1 MKKSK
6 PSVDSQ
12 DKDPAGAAKSS
23 RQPLYGA
30 EEAKSLQDREGFL
43 EKQDQLRFPL
53 LLENLG
59 ACRRLVDIGCGW
71 GQFLGLAQD
80 RVPELWG
87 VDESPDR
94 IEDVKRSC
102 PKAKMV
108 ICRADRLTLPDRH
121 FDAAVTSQMLHEV
134 KLFGEEGELTKVL
147 QEIERDL
154 KNGGRYLLLDHLD
167 AGEGEAVARL
177 PDEKME
183 QLTEFERK
191 FKFYPARHQLV
202 EANVIRTSRRCLQ
215 DFLTKTWSFNT
226 GMESMEMK
234 ETHNVFQKEETFG
247 LMESCG
253 FKVHK
258 WIEFS
263 DIRDELKAVGGEM
276 VEGEAWN
283 RKFLLVAT
291 LEG

>member
-1 MKKSK
+1 M
-6 PSVDSQ
+6 
-12 DKDPAGAAKSS
+12 AKSY
-23 RQPLYGA
+23 RRPLYGA
-30 EEAKSLQDREGFL
+30 EEARSLQDREGFI

-59 ACRRLVDIGCGW
+59 PCRRLVDIGCGW

-108 ICRADRLTLPDRH
+108 ICRADRLKLPDRY

-134 KLFGEEGELTKVL
+134 KLFGEEGELRKVL
-147 QEIERDL
+147 QEIERVL
-154 KNGGRYLLLDHLD
+154 KKGGRYLLLDHLD
-167 AGEGEAVARL
+167 GGEGDVVARL

-191 FKFYPARHQLV
+191 FKFYPARHERV
-202 EANVIRTSRRCLQ
+202 EANVIKTSRRCLQ

-234 ETHNVFQKEETFG
+234 ETHNVFQKEELFS
-247 LMESCG
+247 LMESSG

-263 DIRDELKAVGGEM
+263 DIRDELKAAGGEL

-283 RKFLLVAT
+283 RKFLLVAN